1 MSAAQ
6 WAERSQRSISAVTGE
21 GIAALLDAIDARLG
35 HADAIVEVLI
45 PAHEGR
51 LVNWLYEESEVLA
64 REDLETGEVKAKVRI
79 AAEKKERLNAQARRA
94 GAALTA
100 L

>member
-1 MSAAQ
+1 MKA
-6 WAERSQRSISAVTGE
+6 GC
-21 GIAALLDAIDARLG
+21 
-35 HADAIVEVLI
+35 
-45 PAHEGR
+45 
-51 LVNWLYEESEVLA
+51 VNWLYEESEVLA